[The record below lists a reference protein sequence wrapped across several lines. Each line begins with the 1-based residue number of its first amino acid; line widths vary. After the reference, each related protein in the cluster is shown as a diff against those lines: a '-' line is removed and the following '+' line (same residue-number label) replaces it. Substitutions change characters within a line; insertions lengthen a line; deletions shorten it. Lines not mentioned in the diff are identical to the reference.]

1 SILTV
6 DTNSAARRLEGDPW
20 VESVRIKQFFPT
32 RLVIEIVEREPIAFY
47 VGVDNRSR
55 VVDAQ
60 GRVLAVET
68 GQPTQYLQITGV
80 GPNLA
85 PGASAGTV
93 YKAAA
98 QLAGGLPE
106 EVEDKVLNVGV
117 GGPNQLLM
125 TLRSG
130 TLINFGPPNELQ
142 NKLVSLVVLL
152 RRQDPRQIISID
164 LTDPRTPTVK
174 SK

>member
-1 SILTV
+1 V
-6 DTNSAARRLEGDPW
+6 
-20 VESVRIKQFFPT
+20 V
-32 RLVIEIVEREPIAFY
+32 EIVERKPVAFY
-47 VGVDNRSR
+47 IGVDNRSR
-55 VVDAQ
+55 VVDSQ

-93 YKAAA
+93 YRAAA
-98 QLAGGLPE
+98 QLAAGLPDE
-106 EVEDKVLNVGV
+106 LSDRVLNVGV
-117 GGPNQLLM
+117 GGPNQLVM
-125 TLRSG
+125 TLRTG
-130 TLINFGPPNELQ
+130 TLISFGPPVDLQ
-142 NKLVSLVVLL
+142 NKLISLLVLL
-152 RRQDPRQIISID
+152 RRQDAKQILSID

>member
-1 SILTV
+1 PIDEQTSSVNVAPTSDPSNVIPESRLSSRRNQIAQKLNANCRRLVRGVFAVIGALALVLGVLASPIIGVRTIQIEGARYMSADLLIAVEKSLTGKSILTV

-68 GQPTQYLQITGV
+68 GQPT
-80 GPNLA
+80 
-85 PGASAGTV
+85 
-93 YKAAA
+93 
-98 QLAGGLPE
+98 
-106 EVEDKVLNVGV
+106 
-117 GGPNQLLM
+117 
-125 TLRSG
+125 
-130 TLINFGPPNELQ
+130 
-142 NKLVSLVVLL
+142 
-152 RRQDPRQIISID
+152 
-164 LTDPRTPTVK
+164 
-174 SK
+174 